1 VISRAS
7 TIGLILAGGRGTR
20 MGGRDKGLQLLH
32 GRPLVE
38 HVAQRLRPQVSRL
51 LISANRHVDQYAR
64 FADQVLTDATP
75 DFPGP
80 LAGILE
86 GLYVLDSQAL
96 MHGALLVAPC
106 DSPFVPLNLAQ
117 RLAQALEVTHAPIAY
132 ACTASPDATAPGTPA
147 TSAPSADT
155 PAAGRAHFV
164 FALLRTGLAGDLATQ
179 LAQGERRVRT
189 WYARH
194 MAVQVPFA
202 DERAFYN
209 VNSLQEL
216 YKLERPDIGR

>member
-1 VISRAS
+1 
-7 TIGLILAGGRGTR
+7 
-20 MGGRDKGLQLLH
+20 MGEQDKGLQLLH

-38 HVAQRLRPQVSRL
+38 HVAQRLRPQVSHL
-51 LISANRHVDQYAR
+51 MVSANRHVDQYAR

-75 DFPGP
+75 DFLGP

-86 GLYVLDSQAL
+86 GLYALERQAL
-96 MHGALLVAPC
+96 RHGALLVAPC
-106 DSPFVPLNLAQ
+106 DSPFVPLDLAE

-132 ACTASPDATAPGTPA
+132 VCTASPDATAPGTPA
-147 TSAPSADT
+147 TPPSSADI
-155 PAAGRAHFV
+155 PAAGHAHFV
-164 FALLRTGLAGDLATQ
+164 FALLRAGLAGDLATQ
-179 LAQGERRVRT
+179 LTQGERRVRA

-194 MAVQVPFA
+194 MAVRVPFA

-216 YKLERPDIGR
+216 YELERPDIER

>member
-1 VISRAS
+1 MSRAS

-38 HVAQRLRPQVSRL
+38 HVTQRLRPQVSHL
-51 LISANRHVDQYAR
+51 MISANRHVDQYAR
-64 FADQVLTDATP
+64 FADQVLTDTTP

-86 GLYVLDSQAL
+86 GLYALERQAPR
-96 MHGALLVAPC
+96 HDALLVAPC

-132 ACTASPDATAPGTPA
+132 ACTASPDAAVPNTYAPPA
-147 TSAPSADT
+147 SSADT

-164 FALLRTGLAGDLATQ
+164 FALLRAGLADDLATQ
-179 LAQGERRVRT
+179 LTQGERRVRA

-194 MAVQVPFA
+194 MAVHVPFA

>member
-1 VISRAS
+1 
-7 TIGLILAGGRGTR
+7 
-20 MGGRDKGLQLLH
+20 MGGQDKGLQLLH

-38 HVAQRLRPQVSRL
+38 HVAQRLRPQVSYL
-51 LISANRHVDQYAR
+51 MVSANRHVDQYAR

-75 DFPGP
+75 DFLGP

-86 GLYVLDSQAL
+86 GLYALERQAL
-96 MHGALLVAPC
+96 RHGALLVAPC
-106 DSPFVPLNLAQ
+106 DSPFVPLDLAE

-132 ACTASPDATAPGTPA
+132 VCTASLDATAPGTPA
-147 TSAPSADT
+147 TPPSSADT
-155 PAAGRAHFV
+155 PAAGHAHFV
-164 FALLRTGLAGDLATQ
+164 FALLRAGLAGDLATQ
-179 LAQGERRVRT
+179 LTQGERRVRA

-194 MAVQVPFA
+194 MAVRVPFA

-216 YKLERPDIGR
+216 YELERPDIER

>member
-1 VISRAS
+1 MISRAS
-7 TIGLILAGGRGTR
+7 TIGLILAGGRGAR

-64 FADQVLTDATP
+64 FADQVLTDTTP

-86 GLYVLDSQAL
+86 GLYALDSQAL

-147 TSAPSADT
+147 TPLSSADT

-202 DERAFYN
+202 DEHAFYN

-216 YKLERPDIGR
+216 YKLERPDTGR